1 MSCWLQVSGSDL
13 LSWFQHGT
21 LWGLQQACI
30 TSACVS
36 DCSSGSSSCE
46 AQAPSSAR
54 LMRHTSF
61 FALPACP
68 ASLLQR
74 RRQGKRRYLLPD
86 PPQHDSQSSTG
97 PGGAGPS
104 GLAASAGSVTAN
116 RQADSNGSAHED
128 DAEMTPDQI
137 RPHLRSLGDS
147 VTSAVR

>member
-1 MSCWLQVSGSDL
+1 MQASGSDA
-13 LSWFQHGT
+13 LSRFQHRA
-21 LWGLQQACI
+21 LSGLQQACI
-30 TSACVS
+30 TSACFS
-36 DCSSGSSSCE
+36 DCSSGSSG
-46 AQAPSSAR
+46 SSLCSTR
-54 LMRHTSF
+54 FVRHNV
-61 FALPACP
+61 LPLPCP

-86 PPQHDSQSSTG
+86 PPQHDSQSTPG
-97 PGGAGPS
+97 AGGAGPS

-116 RQADSNGSAHED
+116 GQDNNSFAHED